1 MKSFIRHLSLIL
13 LAAILLFATG
23 CTDQSAAIL
32 ANAIIQSI
40 GSAAPSSPETTVP
53 PGGYSNDLHLVSP
66 DETEAGLEQTPAP
79 DLSGSEPSASVSVV
93 YGEPYTSKDEVAAY
107 LHEFGELPPNFIT
120 KSEAQALGWDNALGN
135 LWKVTD
141 HKSIGGDYF
150 GNYEN
155 LLPKKK
161 GRTYHECDINF
172 KGRSRGTERIVYS
185 NDGLIYYTS
194 DHYNSFT
201 LLYGEE

>member
-1 MKSFIRHLSLIL
+1 MRSLIRRISFVL
-13 LAAILLFATG
+13 LACSLLFTAG
-23 CTDQSAAIL
+23 CTDQTAAIL
-32 ANAIIQSI
+32 ASAILQSI
-40 GSAAPSSPETTVP
+40 GNNASPGAVNPDVP
-53 PGGYSNDLHLVSP
+53 AGYSNDLQLVSP
-66 DETEAGLEQTPAP
+66 DPEDVSPGKTADSASAETES
-79 DLSGSEPSASVSVV
+79 DSVSVI
-93 YGEPYTSKDEVAAY
+93 YGQPYSSKDEVALY
-107 LHEFGELPPNFIT
+107 LHEYNELPPNFIT
-120 KSEAQALGWDNALGN
+120 KSEAQSLGWNNALGN
-135 LWKVTD
+135 LWEVTD

-172 KGRSRGTERIVYS
+172 KGRSRGPERIVYS

-194 DHYNSFT
+194 DHYNTFT

>member
-1 MKSFIRHLSLIL
+1 MRSVFRHLSLIL
-13 LAAILLFATG
+13 VAVILLFSVG
-23 CTDQSAAIL
+23 CTDQSASIL
-32 ANAIIQSI
+32 ANAILQSLSSASSSA
-40 GSAAPSSPETTVP
+40 GSSGTSS
-53 PGGYSNDLHLVSP
+53 GYSNDLHLVSP
-66 DETEAGLEQTPAP
+66 DETEAPSETPAGGIAP
-79 DLSGSEPSASVSVV
+79 DSVSVV
-93 YGEPYTSKDEVAAY
+93 YGQPYSSKDEVAAY
-107 LHEFGELPPNFIT
+107 LHEYGELPPNFIT

-155 LLPKKK
+155 LLPKNK
-161 GRTYHECDINF
+161 GRTYHECDVNY

-194 DHYNSFT
+194 DHYNTFT
-201 LLYGEE
+201 LLYGED